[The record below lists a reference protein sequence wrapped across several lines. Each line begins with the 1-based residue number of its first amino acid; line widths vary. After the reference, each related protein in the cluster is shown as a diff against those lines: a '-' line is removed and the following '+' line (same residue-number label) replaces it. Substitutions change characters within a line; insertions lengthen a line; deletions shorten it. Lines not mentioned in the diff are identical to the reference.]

1 MKDRLKLLRKTLGL
15 NQVDFGARVG
25 IGGTAISKFENGTNA
40 ISDSLVLL
48 VCREFNVNEN
58 WLRNG
63 NGEMFSRQSTDLIE
77 QLTQQY
83 SLGLYGQQLLATYL
97 QLSDADKRA
106 VERFVSQLTAN
117 HSRQPLRKLFYRRRR
132 RMRKPFLKR
141 KNFLPSSLLSS
152 VAAAQVNKK
161 NGSCASHKSRF
172 SVA

>member
-25 IGGTAISKFENGTNA
+25 IGGTAISKFENGINA

-117 HSRQPLRKLFYRRRR
+117 VQQAEDAQTVPEKEKL
-132 RMRKPFLKR
+132 L
-141 KNFLPSSLLSS
+141 
-152 VAAAQVNKK
+152 AE
-161 NGSCASHKSRF
+161 
-172 SVA
+172 

>member
-77 QLTQQY
+77 QLTQ
-83 SLGLYGQQLLATYL
+83 
-97 QLSDADKRA
+97 
-106 VERFVSQLTAN
+106 
-117 HSRQPLRKLFYRRRR
+117 PW
-132 RMRKPFLKR
+132 
-141 KNFLPSSLLSS
+141 S
-152 VAAAQVNKK
+152 VWAAAACHLSAAFRCRQARC
-161 NGSCASHKSRF
+161 GAFCIAAYRQCPAGRGCANRS
-172 SVA
+172 

>member
-1 MKDRLKLLRKTLGL
+1 MKDRLKLLRKSLGL

-25 IGGTAISKFENGTNA
+25 IVGTAISKFENGTNA

-117 HSRQPLRKLFYRRRR
+117 VQQAEDAQTVPEKEKL
-132 RMRKPFLKR
+132 L
-141 KNFLPSSLLSS
+141 
-152 VAAAQVNKK
+152 AE
-161 NGSCASHKSRF
+161 
-172 SVA
+172 

>member
-1 MKDRLKLLRKTLGL
+1 MGERIKELRKALGL
-15 NQVDFGARVG
+15 TQQEFADRIKVKRNTVATYEMGRSTPSDA
-25 IGGTAISKFENGTNA
+25 AISL
-40 ISDSLVLL
+40 I
-48 VCREFNVNEN
+48 CREFNVNEN

-117 HSRQPLRKLFYRRRR
+117 VQQAEDAQTVPEKEKL
-132 RMRKPFLKR
+132 L
-141 KNFLPSSLLSS
+141 
-152 VAAAQVNKK
+152 AE
-161 NGSCASHKSRF
+161 
-172 SVA
+172 